1 VKAAGKLLCFY
12 ISARKLLNKF
22 DDFEVEP
29 CAAPVAPP
37 PPKFSIGVPNA
48 AAAEIFGQR
57 RRKSAARL
65 KMRPSPK
72 NSQ

>member
-1 VKAAGKLLCFY
+1 MALCP
-12 ISARKLLNKF
+12 SLRPSVRPSQ
-22 DDFEVEP
+22 VEP

-37 PPKFSIGVPNA
+37 PPKFSIGAPNA
-48 AAAEIFGQR
+48 AAAEIFDQR

-72 NSQ
+72 DSQ